1 MLNNIQNIVD
11 SFFNSKL
18 YLQKTNMCDLS
29 TKHGSDKGSRHNYT
43 TFYNLIFESIKLEN
57 LNIFEVG
64 LGTNNINVPS
74 NMGKLGVP
82 GASLRLWKDYFSNS
96 LIYGADVDKG
106 CLFQEERIKTFF
118 VDQTNSETIQKM
130 WSDNFE
136 KIELD
141 ILIDDGLHEFNAN
154 KNFFENSIHK
164 LKKDG
169 IYILEDIDDS
179 YLNEVNLWFDS
190 LISEGKYS
198 YVGVVT
204 LPINTDIQANNRIG
218 IIIK

>member
-1 MLNNIQNIVD
+1 
-11 SFFNSKL
+11 
-18 YLQKTNMCDLS
+18 MCNLS

-43 TFYNLIFESIKLEN
+43 TFYNLIFDGIKLEN

-74 NMGKLGVP
+74 NMGISGRP
-82 GASLRLWKDYFSNS
+82 GASLRLWKDYFPNS
-96 LIYGADVDKG
+96 LIYGADVDEG

-118 VDQTNSETIQKM
+118 VDQTNSETIQQM
-130 WSDNFE
+130 WLDNFE
-136 KIELD
+136 NTEFD

-154 KNFFENSIHK
+154 KNFFDNSILK
-164 LKKDG
+164 LRKGG

-179 YLNEVNLWFDS
+179 YVDDVKLWFDS
-190 LISEGKYS
+190 LISENKYS
-198 YVGVVT
+198 YINIVT
-204 LPINTDIQANNRIG
+204 LPITTDVQSNNRIG

>member
-1 MLNNIQNIVD
+1 MLNNIQNLVD
-11 SFFNSKL
+11 SFFNSKF

-57 LNIFEVG
+57 LIIFEVG
-64 LGTNNINVPS
+64 LGTNNVDVPS
-74 NMGKLGVP
+74 NMGSLGVP
-82 GASLRLWKDYFSNS
+82 GASLRLWKDYFPNS
-96 LIYGADVDKG
+96 IIYGADVDKG
-106 CLFQEERIKTFF
+106 CLFQEDRIKTFF

-130 WSDNFE
+130 WLENFE
-136 KIELD
+136 KIEID

-154 KNFFENSIHK
+154 KNFFDNSIHK
-164 LKKDG
+164 LKKNG

-179 YLNEVNLWFDS
+179 YLNEVNLWFES
-190 LISEGKYS
+190 LISENKYT
-198 YVGVVT
+198 YVSVIT
-204 LPINTDIQANNRIG
+204 LPINTDIQSNNRVG

>member
-1 MLNNIQNIVD
+1 MINNIKNLVD

-18 YLQKTNMCDLS
+18 YLQNTDMCNLS

-43 TFYNLIFESIKLEN
+43 TFYNLIFDGIKLEN

-74 NMGKLGVP
+74 NMGISGRP
-82 GASLRLWKDYFSNS
+82 GASLRLWKDYFPNS
-96 LIYGADVDKG
+96 SIYGADVDEG

-130 WSDNFE
+130 WLDNFE
-136 KIELD
+136 KTEFD

-154 KNFFENSIHK
+154 KNFFDNSILK
-164 LKKDG
+164 LKKGG

-179 YLNEVNLWFDS
+179 YVDDVKLWFDN
-190 LISEGKYS
+190 LISENKYT
-198 YVGVVT
+198 YINIVT
-204 LPINTDIQANNRIG
+204 LPIPTDVQSNNRIG

>member
-1 MLNNIQNIVD
+1 
-11 SFFNSKL
+11 
-18 YLQKTNMCDLS
+18 MCDLS

-74 NMGKLGVP
+74 NMGKFGVP
-82 GASLRLWKDYFSNS
+82 GASLRLWKDYFPNS

-130 WSDNFE
+130 WLDNFE

-154 KNFFENSIHK
+154 KNFFEN
-164 LKKDG
+164 G

-179 YLNEVNLWFDS
+179 YLNEVNQWFDS